1 MSHNNTILNQVMQLI
16 PRHQFETIVNNHD
29 GNRYVKR
36 FDCWNQLTTLL
47 YAQASGKESLR
58 EIEQGLAVND
68 ARLYHL
74 GLPKIKRSTLADAN
88 QTRNYRIFESLFYKL
103 LTRCQ
108 SLTPKHNFKFNNP
121 LYSIDATIID
131 LCLSS
136 FSWAKFRTA
145 KGGIKLHYQ
154 FNHSG
159 QIPEF
164 LVITDAKQ
172 HETSVTKK
180 FFNLTADSIYCFDR
194 AYTDY
199 VLYRRITQAKAF
211 FVSRTKDNID
221 YQVIGQHTQTLKKNI
236 LSDEL
241 IQLNNPKYIKPLR
254 LIRFYDDESGDI
266 FEFITNNFKLAPY
279 TITQIY
285 KSRWQIEIFFRWIKQ
300 NLKIKT
306 FLGTNQNAVMTQ
318 IWVAMCYFLL
328 LAYIKYQTQF
338 KRSLFYLHKMIQDT
352 LLARLTIIDLL
363 RATTTRLSNFKT
375 AEYQFAFI

>member
-121 LYSIDATIID
+121 LYSIDATIVD

-164 LVITDAKQ
+164 LVITDAK
-172 HETSVTKK
+172 
-180 FFNLTADSIYCFDR
+180 
-194 AYTDY
+194 
-199 VLYRRITQAKAF
+199 
-211 FVSRTKDNID
+211 
-221 YQVIGQHTQTLKKNI
+221 
-236 LSDEL
+236 
-241 IQLNNPKYIKPLR
+241 
-254 LIRFYDDESGDI
+254 
-266 FEFITNNFKLAPY
+266 
-279 TITQIY
+279 
-285 KSRWQIEIFFRWIKQ
+285 
-300 NLKIKT
+300 
-306 FLGTNQNAVMTQ
+306 
-318 IWVAMCYFLL
+318 
-328 LAYIKYQTQF
+328 
-338 KRSLFYLHKMIQDT
+338 
-352 LLARLTIIDLL
+352 
-363 RATTTRLSNFKT
+363 
-375 AEYQFAFI
+375 